1 MKKLLTSMIA
11 VALMLTLLLGAV
23 SCGDDGETFTMN
35 ITGINGVTDPVID
48 STAKTVTFTVQN
60 DRDAFP
66 LSDIVFASDFE
77 LSYEAY
83 ADKDLTQKYEGA
95 SVPLK
100 EGDNTFWVK
109 GWVDG
114 IADVYDVFEFRV
126 RRIASAPEIV
136 SFDVVDWQTDYY
148 LYEYLGDLDLTVT
161 WSSGDPTVQDLTADM
176 LIGFDTSTA
185 GEKTVT
191 ISYNG
196 MTVEKTIKVAEP
208 ALSDFEVGS
217 FRTEYLQGDELDLDG
232 AYINIAGRKV
242 AIVAGM
248 VSGFDRYDHLW
259 RSDQDCQDQRHR
271 HGSGHTARR
280 RRPDLGIL

>member
-114 IADVYDVFEFRV
+114 IADVYDVFEFRG

-136 SFDVVDWQTDYY
+136 SC
-148 LYEYLGDLDLTVT
+148 
-161 WSSGDPTVQDLTADM
+161 
-176 LIGFDTSTA
+176 
-185 GEKTVT
+185 
-191 ISYNG
+191 
-196 MTVEKTIKVAEP
+196 
-208 ALSDFEVGS
+208 
-217 FRTEYLQGDELDLDG
+217 R
-232 AYINIAGRKV
+232 
-242 AIVAGM
+242 
-248 VSGFDRYDHLW
+248 
-259 RSDQDCQDQRHR
+259 
-271 HGSGHTARR
+271 
-280 RRPDLGIL
+280 